1 MGELLSRRE
10 RRRRFAPCRRTLAP
24 SSLAFFGEKSAFK
37 KAEIRLLKAPVLLY
51 FVTKKDLIL
60 FSTPLPS
67 FRRERASTLINFN
80 LFKGEKMETIL
91 TKLSSDN
98 PEVLLMAL
106 FEAETLRKEENQKD
120 QPLYDVDLFHR
131 EVEKRLENSRFF
143 MAFSKAVI
151 MHYIMTN
158 I

>member
-1 MGELLSRRE
+1 MDTLL
-10 RRRRFAPCRRTLAP
+10 A
-24 SSLAFFGEKSAFK
+24 
-37 KAEIRLLKAPVLLY
+37 
-51 FVTKKDLIL
+51 
-60 FSTPLPS
+60 
-67 FRRERASTLINFN
+67 
-80 LFKGEKMETIL
+80 
-91 TKLSSDN
+91 KLSSDN

-106 FEAETLRKEENQKD
+106 FEAETLRKKENLKD
-120 QPLYDVDLFHR
+120 QPLYDVDLFYR